1 MMKKN
6 ENNRGFTLTE
16 LMIVISIMGLLA
28 ILTMP
33 GYNKFMAN
41 WRLNGDTQ
49 EMATALRTARSTAVM
64 KNIDVIF
71 EFDPAT
77 QTYSYFEDKNS
88 NGSRGSD
95 EFMSATHEMSP
106 GVKIVGS
113 TLSTT
118 TLTFGSKGNTRES
131 GSITLRNVYH
141 KIKDVVI
148 FGGTGNI
155 TVD

>member
-1 MMKKN
+1 MMRKK

-28 ILTMP
+28 ILTLP

-41 WRLNGDTQ
+41 WKLNGDTQ
-49 EMATALRTARSTAVM
+49 ELATALRTARSTAVM
-64 KNIDVIF
+64 KNIDVVF
-71 EFDPAT
+71 EFDPDA
-77 QTYSYFEDKNS
+77 QTYSYFEDEDR
-88 NGSRGSD
+88 NGNRGSD

-106 GVKIVGS
+106 GIKIIGS
-113 TLSTT
+113 TLSGTI
-118 TLTFGSKGNTRES
+118 LTFGSKGNTRES

-155 TVD
+155 TID